1 MAYLQSRR
9 GKSVVFDRVEITEDT
24 TARDCPSLRKEC
36 DHATVEIFVQME
48 GALVVVKGI
57 GEQRECELDRAVT
70 RCEARR
76 RMFAKIEALA
86 CALSGGH
93 LTTPAPPNRSAQPKQ
108 CSYSVL
114 SLRWIRVC
122 RVCRP
127 RGFLVGPSNAITSL
141 SREWRERR
149 TCRALLRCPPRP
161 RVRSRPPRRLR
172 GSAGRTWCRAGC
184 SP

>member
-70 RCEARR
+70 PVRGPAANVCEDRSGDRAD
-76 RMFAKIEALA
+76 A
-86 CALSGGH
+86 CLRPLGRSLDH
-93 LTTPAPPNRSAQPKQ
+93 PAPPNRSAQPKQ
-108 CSYSVL
+108 CSYSVAKPAL
-114 SLRWIRVC
+114 DQ
-122 RVCRP
+122 
-127 RGFLVGPSNAITSL
+127 GL
-141 SREWRERR
+141 SR
-149 TCRALLRCPPRP
+149 LPPT
-161 RVRSRPPRRLR
+161 RLF
-172 GSAGRTWCRAGC
+172 GRTIQRHYVALARVARAAYM
-184 SP
+184 